1 MSYPTGRNV
10 AGFAYSEIKR
20 LIFMKDIKAG
30 QRLAELSLSN
40 IIGVSRTPI
49 REALRMLANEG
60 WVNIVQSSG
69 VWVTNPTKREIIDAY
84 EFRNKLET
92 WGIRKAMPNI
102 TPLLI
107 QRLEENLDDEEII
120 CNEAIC
126 EKYFN
131 INNRF
136 HILIAEAGGNIELCS
151 HLKLALSKSV
161 IYMALYEDYLDFKNS
176 NTSLKQHRGI
186 LDGIKK
192 RDEDDVVQKMQT
204 HIENGFNSLHLT

>member
-136 HILIAEAGGNIELCS
+136 HILIAEAG
-151 HLKLALSKSV
+151 V
-161 IYMALYEDYLDFKNS
+161 I
-176 NTSLKQHRGI
+176 
-186 LDGIKK
+186 
-192 RDEDDVVQKMQT
+192 
-204 HIENGFNSLHLT
+204 